1 MLCTKESNGIID
13 FVRVTKVG
21 SDMIFYDISLAILSR
36 FEVWMLALWIFQA
49 GMVHSEL
56 FLALVRA
63 PEDEC
68 GGEKMNNRDKHK
80 DDWFVIDFPDC
91 GNCNCFVNV

>member
-21 SDMIFYDISLAILSR
+21 SVMIFHDISFAI
-36 FEVWMLALWIFQA
+36 FVKVWSLNVSVWIFQA

-63 PEDEC
+63 PEDWR
-68 GGEKMNNRDKHK
+68 GEDEQQIFTKL
-80 DDWFVIDFPDC
+80 IDLSLISLI
-91 GNCNCFVNV
+91 VAIATVL